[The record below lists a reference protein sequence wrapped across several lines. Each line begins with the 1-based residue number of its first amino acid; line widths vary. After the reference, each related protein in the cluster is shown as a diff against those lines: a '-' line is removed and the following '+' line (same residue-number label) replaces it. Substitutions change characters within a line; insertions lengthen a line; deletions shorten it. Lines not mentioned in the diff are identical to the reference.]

1 MHRERKIHFTY
12 VIILIIAVS
21 GSMLY
26 HQYSVENMKSDLEA
40 IIASNTLEINN
51 VKSLL
56 LEKVKGL
63 EVKDLELVE
72 NTQKIEKSLES
83 SIADSSKKLKALSS
97 EISSVKEESE
107 ENIDSLEKS
116 ISSIKVSA
124 ADFSEIIDDSIS
136 SVVSVQTNVG
146 VGSGFIVDSDGFI
159 VTNKHVI
166 EDATAALI
174 LTSDGVQHSVT
185 IVGFAKNSDIA
196 VLSIDKKNLNSLQW
210 ADSDDINVG
219 EKAIAI
225 GNPGGLDFSV
235 SQGIV
240 SSTDRE
246 DVKGNQLIQID
257 VPINPGNSG
266 GPLINTQGKVM
277 GVNTLKLAGFDN
289 VGFALASNDVRKVVK
304 KIIDG

>member
-1 MHRERKIHFTY
+1 
-12 VIILIIAVS
+12 
-21 GSMLY
+21 MLY